1 MKRIYVLTFSLLC
14 IFIVSCSGGGS
25 STPSVTGNK
34 WTVMIYLDADNDL
47 GPWATLDLRE
57 MMKVGS
63 TSNVTFIV
71 QLDSLDA
78 TTKRY
83 KVEQNAL
90 TLIEDLGELDMAD
103 GETLKNFVSDMVSA
117 YPADHYA
124 LILWDHGEGWKGIG
138 VTKSI
143 FNDYDNGKGNRY
155 LSNYYVARALNDAQA
170 SSGVKLDILGIDA
183 CSMSVIEAAYEFR
196 NSADIMVSSQELVS
210 AYGWSYDDLFLR
222 LYYHPE
228 MTPVEL
234 ARAMVDS
241 FKNYYDNSIYNN
253 QTIAALAL
261 NKKYSIDGKAD
272 IGTLAQAVNDL
283 ALNQSA
289 LMTDSATSVAT
300 LELLTNARSEVQEF
314 EYIYVDLVQFSS
326 LLEGDNSPVEQE
338 FNKILLA
345 RYSGSKRPDAHGLS
359 IVFFDRSSPLDEY
372 VYDPNYSNWDEESQ
386 TGSRIAFINE
396 FNWDEMMHQYFSL
409 EYPDLPNLTP

>member
-1 MKRIYVLTFSLLC
+1 
-14 IFIVSCSGGGS
+14 
-25 STPSVTGNK
+25 
-34 WTVMIYLDADNDL
+34 
-47 GPWATLDLRE
+47 
-57 MMKVGS
+57 
-63 TSNVTFIV
+63 
-71 QLDSLDA
+71 
-78 TTKRY
+78 
-83 KVEQNAL
+83 
-90 TLIEDLGELDMAD
+90 
-103 GETLKNFVSDMVSA
+103 
-117 YPADHYA
+117 
-124 LILWDHGEGWKGIG
+124 
-138 VTKSI
+138 
-143 FNDYDNGKGNRY
+143 
-155 LSNYYVARALNDAQA
+155 
-170 SSGVKLDILGIDA
+170 
-183 CSMSVIEAAYEFR
+183 
-196 NSADIMVSSQELVS
+196 MVSSQELVS

-241 FKNYYDNSIYNN
+241 FKNYYENSSYTN

-261 NKKYSIDGKAD
+261 NKKYSIDGKSD

-283 ALNQSA
+283 ALRQSA
-289 LMTDSATSVAT
+289 LMADSATSAAT

-345 RYSGSKRPDAHGLS
+345 RYSGSARPNAHGLS